1 MQRDEAT
8 LHRPGIMLGHEKLC
22 AWSVVTIICCILFCF
37 RWNAY
42 GDLIHSAI
50 LGVVEKGVKTADVGG
65 EHSTTDFLECLKEEI
80 GQMAR
85 VGGME

>member
-1 MQRDEAT
+1 LRCGLRRD
-8 LHRPGIMLGHEKLC
+8 
-22 AWSVVTIICCILFCF
+22 VQVTDFNFLTSLFC
-37 RWNAY
+37 
-42 GDLIHSAI
+42 LQ
-50 LGVVEKGVKTADVGG
+50 KTADVGG